1 MGVYIQMTISQAGK
15 SFAPQIGPDSSI
27 RLANKL
33 RAMAYGDGAFL
44 VRADCPYRDL
54 MANAVSRINGTLK
67 FIDRIGCDRSGAY
80 GIEVRRDLNHEE
92 RHGEAR
98 VPITT
103 SIFIIDKPDQTTLC
117 DLIDIARVGSPQV
130 VDICNQTTC
139 VIDSAEQIK
148 DFLASPIDEYLCPD
162 SIIPNNMKEELL
174 GEYIPSD
181 EVASFLAATP
191 LTKRQAIM
199 LILGSDK
206 TVAQKASTIARYGKY
221 DDPLHELVDEATSKR
236 VGFSTYSA
244 WERVVKW
251 SFGEWSKKL
260 SQIIAEAKDECVY
273 VKGYGDLLE
282 GTAYFDVPLPFHCGD
297 IVSLDCRP
305 YGQMC
310 NGVVLHDGNGSAS
323 SPIVY
328 RSKDDR
334 WTLSRINI
342 GRRWG
347 DEHSALSP
355 IYRMCKQSELLVGE
369 NLLSQLSE
377 FIGGDPAVAR
387 QLWSAIIRKG
397 AEREISESLLSSMM
411 KAS

>member
-33 RAMAYGDGAFL
+33 RAMANGDGTFL
-44 VRADCPYRDL
+44 VRADSPYRDL
-54 MANAVSRINGTLK
+54 MANAVSRINGTLQS
-67 FIDRIGCDRSGAY
+67 IDRIGCDRSGAY
-80 GIEVRRDLNHEE
+80 GIEIQRDYHKEQ
-92 RHGEAR
+92 RDDAR
-98 VPITT
+98 TPITT
-103 SIFIIDKPDQTTLC
+103 SIFIIDKPDQTALC
-117 DLIDIARVGSPQV
+117 DLIDIARVGSSQV
-130 VDICNQTTC
+130 VDIRNQTTR
-139 VIDSAEQIK
+139 VIDSPEQIK
-148 DFLASPIDEYLCPD
+148 GLLAPSIDEYLCPD
-162 SIIPNNMKEELL
+162 SDIPESMKEELL

-181 EVASFLAATP
+181 EVASFLTATP

-206 TVAQKASTIARYGKY
+206 TVAQKASTIARYEKY
-221 DDPLHELVDEATSKR
+221 DNPLHELVDEATSKQ
-236 VGFSTYSA
+236 VGFSSYSA
-244 WERVVKW
+244 WERVMKW

-260 SQIIAEAKDECVY
+260 SQIKSEGNGECVY

-297 IVSLDCRP
+297 IVSLDCGS

-310 NGVVLHDGNGSAS
+310 NGVVLYDGNGSSS

-334 WTLSRINI
+334 WALSRINI

-355 IYRMCKQSELLVGE
+355 IYHMRKQSELLAGE

-387 QLWSAIIRKG
+387 RLWSTIIRMG
-397 AEREISESLLSSMM
+397 AEREIPESLLSSMM
-411 KAS
+411 RAS